1 MPAPD
6 AAASDAAA
14 LGSFLRSRRDGIT
27 PAQAGIPAFPGPRRV
42 PGLRKEEL
50 AMLAGVSADYYSR
63 IEQGRQTAVSIE
75 VLDALARALRL
86 DDTEHAH
93 LRDLAAPPSRAGG
106 GRIAPQQA
114 DPSLLR
120 LMTTLDA
127 VPVMLLGERLEVLA
141 RNALLEAVL
150 GPLPLGSSL
159 ARFVLLDPAARERI
173 VEWER
178 FAQYTVA
185 ALRRD
190 VARHPRDAR
199 LRALVRQLRES
210 DAQVDAWW
218 RDHGV
223 REFASAQKIIR
234 HPVAGVLH
242 FGIEIVSPPLD
253 PDQRLIV
260 YTAEPGSETEALLPT
275 IRAWGTGSADSVP
288 ADDPAQPASRAQSMQ
303 SAAAGRASSRAG
315 SIARP
320 QRRQMP

>member
-1 MPAPD
+1 MT
-6 AAASDAAA
+6 ASDAAA
-14 LGSFLRSRRDGIT
+14 LGAFLRSRRDGIT
-27 PAQAGIPAFPGPRRV
+27 PARAGIAAFPSPRRV

-86 DDTEHAH
+86 DETERAH
-93 LRDLAAPPSRAGG
+93 LRDLAAPPSRAGSG
-106 GRIAPQQA
+106 GRTAPRQA

-159 ARFVLLDPAARERI
+159 ARYVLLDPAARERI

-190 VARHPRDAR
+190 IARHPRDAR
-199 LRALVRQLRES
+199 LGALVRQLRES

-260 YTAEPGSETEALLPT
+260 YTAEPGSSTEALLPT
-275 IRAWGTGSADSVP
+275 IRAWGAEAGDSAP

-315 SIARP
+315 SIASP
-320 QRRQMP
+320 QRRQTP